1 MLIIGC
7 KFEVDAWILKLKCD
21 QDLCKGPRS
30 DKMEHYC
37 CVSKIKG
44 SLVNLTWRQVGRG
57 WVKYFTFYSRAKVE
71 LGVILNDVVHVKIFE
86 PGLS

>member
-1 MLIIGC
+1 MIKICVRDLDLIKWNIIVAFQ
-7 KFEVDAWILKLKCD
+7 KSR
-21 QDLCKGPRS
+21 DLWLT
-30 DKMEHYC
+30 
-37 CVSKIKG
+37 
-44 SLVNLTWRQVGRG
+44 SLWRQVGRG